1 MLWSAG
7 CPLSFLGLP
16 HQLDRHG
23 PFAVRCQ
30 QSFQLGKAC
39 ALVFKVQRRVCLTGY
54 CERVRETGGMACRV
68 LYRADEVGCLLWC
81 ESNHGPGVGYR
92 ETSTMPVGLDVSSLS
107 SSRSRSSCC

>member
-7 CPLSFLGLP
+7 CPLSFLGLTLP

-23 PFAVRCQ
+23 LFAVRCQ

-68 LYRADEVGCLLWC
+68 LYRAD
-81 ESNHGPGVGYR
+81 
-92 ETSTMPVGLDVSSLS
+92 
-107 SSRSRSSCC
+107 